1 MSGKFGLDSQIIL
14 VIKRKIK
21 RELKKYFEMNN
32 HVSRRSPRPSPSVKI
47 HEKTLMGLSE

>member
-32 HVSRRSPRPSPSVKI
+32 HISDDPQDHPQV
-47 HEKTLMGLSE
+47 